1 MDGSLVGGRYRL
13 LESHALGGMA
23 SVWRAA
29 DEQTGDVVA
38 IKRLHP
44 HLVADPGAKERLLR
58 EAAAME
64 VVRHPNV
71 VGIRGVIA
79 DDEPALVM
87 EFVEGSSLADQLTE
101 GRTFAQAEALAIAAA
116 AADGLA
122 AAHEQGIVHRD
133 VKPSNILVSEDGVV
147 RVFDFG
153 VAVGLDDETALTVEG
168 GVIGTLRYLAPER
181 LAGEPATPATDV
193 WGLGAVLFELLTGK
207 AAFPAL
213 TLTERMEDASR
224 GVDRPRSLDGDV
236 WAILD
241 RSLAADPLDRYPTG
255 GALASALHGLDG
267 VPEPADA
274 SADPSAL
281 TEVFVVPEVEMEAEA
296 TQVPMAEPALPAVP
310 ASVADRSLTQ
320 PSMAERSRPAWA
332 AAGVLAATVLIA
344 FVALASGGDSENRH
358 APPAFT
364 ALPTTEI
371 VEPSIVPAVAEPTP
385 TVQPA
390 QPTPA
395 HDAKKK
401 GKGPRKP

>member
-29 DEQTGDVVA
+29 DEQTGDIVA

-44 HLVADPGAKERLLR
+44 HLLADPGAKERLLR
-58 EAAAME
+58 EAAALE

-79 DDEPALVM
+79 EDEPALVM
-87 EFVEGSSLADQLTE
+87 AFVEGSSLADLLAE
-101 GRTFAQAEALAIAAA
+101 GRAFGQAEALAIAAA
-116 AADGLA
+116 AADGLG

-133 VKPSNILVSEDGVV
+133 VKPSNILVGDDGVV

-213 TLTERMEDASR
+213 TLTERIEDASS
-224 GVDRPRSLDGDV
+224 GVKRPRGLDRDV

-241 RSLAADPLDRYPTG
+241 RSLAAEPLERFATG
-255 GALASALHGLDG
+255 GALAAALHGLDG
-267 VPEPADA
+267 VPEPANA

-281 TEVFVVPEVEMEAEA
+281 TEVFVVPAVEAQAEA
-296 TQVPMAEPALPAVP
+296 TQVPSPEPALLAGPAV
-310 ASVADRSLTQ
+310 AGRSLTL
-320 PSMAERSRPAWA
+320 PSIAERARPAWA

-344 FVALASGGDSENRH
+344 FVAMASGGRSGDRQEAR
-358 APPAFT
+358 PAS
-364 ALPTTEI
+364 ALPTADI
-371 VEPSIVPAVAEPTP
+371 VDATILPAVAEPTS
-385 TVQPA
+385 TAQPA
-390 QPTPA
+390 TPA
-395 HDAKKK
+395 PAHEPKKK

>member
-29 DEQTGDVVA
+29 DEQTGDIVA

-44 HLVADPGAKERLLR
+44 HLLADPGARERLLR
-58 EAAAME
+58 EAAALE
-64 VVRHPNV
+64 VVHHPNV
-71 VGIRGVIA
+71 VGIRRVIA
-79 DDEPALVM
+79 EDEPALVM
-87 EFVEGSSLADQLTE
+87 DFVEGSSLADLLAE
-101 GRTFAQAEALAIAAA
+101 GRTFAKAEALAIAAA
-116 AADGLA
+116 AADGLG

-133 VKPSNILVSEDGVV
+133 VKPSNILVGDDGVV

-181 LAGEPATPATDV
+181 LAGETATPATDV

-213 TLTERMEDASR
+213 TLTERIEDASS
-224 GVDRPRSLDGDV
+224 GVDRPRGLDDDV

-241 RSLAADPLDRYPTG
+241 RSLAAEPLGRFATG
-255 GALASALHGLDG
+255 GALAVALHGLDG

-281 TEVFVVPEVEMEAEA
+281 TEVFVVPEVEAEA
-296 TQVPMAEPALPAVP
+296 APAPRPAPTFPAVP
-310 ASVADRSLTQ
+310 LSVAERPLNL
-320 PSMAERSRPAWA
+320 PSIPEGARPAWA
-332 AAGVLAATVLIA
+332 AAGVLAATVIIA
-344 FVALASGGDSENRH
+344 FVAMASGGRSGDRQEARPVS
-358 APPAFT
+358 
-364 ALPTTEI
+364 ALPTTDI
-371 VEPSIVPAVAEPTP
+371 VDATILPVVAEPTP
-385 TVQPA
+385 TA
-390 QPTPA
+390 QPDTPA
-395 HDAKKK
+395 PAHEPKKK

>member
-44 HLVADPGAKERLLR
+44 HLLADPGARERLLR
-58 EAAAME
+58 EAAALE

-79 DDEPALVM
+79 EDEPALVM
-87 EFVEGSSLADQLTE
+87 DFVEGSSLTDLLAE
-101 GRTFAQAEALAIAAA
+101 GRTFGQAEALAIAAA
-116 AADGLA
+116 AADGLG

-133 VKPSNILVSEDGVV
+133 VKPSNILVGDDGVV

-153 VAVGLDDETALTVEG
+153 VAVGLDDETALTAEG

-213 TLTERMEDASR
+213 TLTERIDDASS
-224 GVDRPRSLDGDV
+224 GVDRPRGLDDDV

-255 GALASALHGLDG
+255 GAQAAALHGLPG
-267 VPEPADA
+267 VPEPAHA

-281 TEVFVVPEVEMEAEA
+281 TEVFVVPAVDAETEAA
-296 TQVPMAEPALPAVP
+296 QAASPEPAFLAGP
-310 ASVADRSLTQ
+310 SVAGRSLTL
-320 PSMAERSRPAWA
+320 PSIAERARPPWA

-344 FVALASGGDSENRH
+344 FVALTSGGRSGDRQ
-358 APPAFT
+358 APAFT
-364 ALPTTEI
+364 PLPTSEI
-371 VEPSIVPAVAEPTP
+371 VDGTILPVVAEPTP
-385 TVQPA
+385 TVQPD
-390 QPTPA
+390 TPA
-395 HDAKKK
+395 PGHDARKK

>member
-29 DEQTGDVVA
+29 DEQTGDIVA

-44 HLVADPGAKERLLR
+44 HLTADPGAKERLLR

-64 VVRHPNV
+64 IVRHPNV

-79 DDEPALVM
+79 DDEPVLVM
-87 EFVEGSSLADQLTE
+87 DFVEGSSLADLLAE
-101 GRTFAQAEALAIAAA
+101 GRVFAKAEALAIAAA
-116 AADGLA
+116 GADGLG

-133 VKPSNILVSEDGVV
+133 VKPSNILVGDDGVV

-213 TLTERMEDASR
+213 TLTERIDDASS
-224 GVDRPRSLDGDV
+224 GVDRPPGLDDDV
-236 WAILD
+236 WTIVD
-241 RSLAADPLDRYPTG
+241 RSLAVDPLDRYPTG
-255 GALASALHGLDG
+255 GALAAALHGLDG
-267 VPEPADA
+267 VPEPANA
-274 SADPSAL
+274 STDPSAL
-281 TEVFVVPEVEMEAEA
+281 TEVFVVPVVEGEAEA
-296 TQVPMAEPALPAVP
+296 TQAPSAEPALLAGP
-310 ASVADRSLTQ
+310 ASVAGRSMIL
-320 PSMAERSRPAWA
+320 PSIDERARPAWA

-344 FVALASGGDSENRH
+344 FVAMASGGRSGDRQ

-364 ALPTTEI
+364 ALPTSEI
-371 VEPSIVPAVAEPTP
+371 VDGTILPVVAEPTP
-385 TVQPA
+385 TA
-390 QPTPA
+390 QPDTPA
-395 HDAKKK
+395 PPHETKKK

>member
-29 DEQTGDVVA
+29 DEQTGDIVA

-44 HLVADPGAKERLLR
+44 HLLADPGARERLLR
-58 EAAAME
+58 EAASME
-64 VVRHPNV
+64 IVRHPNV

-87 EFVEGSSLADQLTE
+87 DFVEGSSLADLLAE
-101 GRTFAQAEALAIAAA
+101 GQKFGQAEALAIAAA
-116 AADGLA
+116 AADGLG

-133 VKPSNILVSEDGVV
+133 VKPSNILVGEDGIV

-153 VAVGLDDETALTVEG
+153 VAVGLDDETALTAEG

-181 LAGEPATPATDV
+181 LNGEPATPATDV
-193 WGLGAVLFELLTGK
+193 WGLGAVLFELLTRK

-213 TLTERMEDASR
+213 TLTERIDDASS
-224 GVDRPRSLDGDV
+224 GVVRPRRLDDDV

-241 RSLAADPLDRYPTG
+241 RCLASDPLDRYPTG
-255 GALASALHGLDG
+255 GALAAALHGLPG

-274 SADPSAL
+274 SSDPTAL
-281 TEVFVVPEVEMEAEA
+281 TEVYVVPEVEVEAEA
-296 TQVPMAEPALPAVP
+296 PHAPRPEPAFLAVP
-310 ASVADRSLTQ
+310 PSLAGRSLTL
-320 PSMAERSRPAWA
+320 PSIAERTRPAWA
-332 AAGVLAATVLIA
+332 AAGVLTATVLIA
-344 FVALASGGDSENRH
+344 FVALASRGGSGDRQG
-358 APPAFT
+358 APAFS
-364 ALPTTEI
+364 ALPTAEI
-371 VEPSIVPAVAEPTP
+371 VGATILPAVAEPSP
-385 TVQPA
+385 TAQPA
-390 QPTPA
+390 QPTPG

-401 GKGPRKP
+401 GKGPKH

>member
-29 DEQTGDVVA
+29 DEQTGDIVA

-44 HLVADPGAKERLLR
+44 HLLADPGAKERLLR

-87 EFVEGSSLADQLTE
+87 DFVVGSSLADLLAE
-101 GRTFAQAEALAIAAA
+101 GRRFDQAEALAIAAA
-116 AADGLA
+116 AADGLG

-133 VKPSNILVSEDGVV
+133 VKPSNVLVGDDGVV

-153 VAVGLDDETALTVEG
+153 VAVGLDDETALTVDG

-181 LAGEPATPATDV
+181 LAGEPAAPATDV

-213 TLTERMEDASR
+213 TLTERIDDGSS
-224 GVDRPRSLDGDV
+224 GVDRPRGLDDDV

-241 RSLAADPLDRYPTG
+241 RCLAADPLDRYVTG
-255 GALASALHGLDG
+255 GALATALHGLDG
-267 VPEPADA
+267 VREPADA
-274 SADPSAL
+274 SADPAAL
-281 TEVFVVPEVEMEAEA
+281 TEVFVVPEVEAEA
-296 TQVPMAEPALPAVP
+296 THESRPKPAFLAVLP
-310 ASVADRSLTQ
+310 SVAGRPLTL
-320 PSMAERSRPAWA
+320 PSIAERARPAWA
-332 AAGVLAATVLIA
+332 AAGVLAATLLIA
-344 FVALASGGDSENRH
+344 FVAIASRGGSGDRQG
-358 APPAFT
+358 PPAVS

-371 VEPSIVPAVAEPTP
+371 VYATILPAVAEPTP
-385 TVQPA
+385 TAQPA
-390 QPTPA
+390 QPTPG

>member
-44 HLVADPGAKERLLR
+44 HLLADPGARERLLR
-58 EAAAME
+58 EAAALE

-79 DDEPALVM
+79 EDEPALVM
-87 EFVEGSSLADQLTE
+87 DFVEGSSLADLLAE
-101 GRTFAQAEALAIAAA
+101 GRTFGQAEALAIAAA
-116 AADGLA
+116 AADGLG

-133 VKPSNILVSEDGVV
+133 VKPSNILVGDDGVV

-153 VAVGLDDETALTVEG
+153 VAVGLDEETALTVEG

-213 TLTERMEDASR
+213 TLTERIEDASS
-224 GVDRPRSLDGDV
+224 GVDRPRGLDRDV

-241 RSLAADPLDRYPTG
+241 RSLAADPLDRFATG
-255 GALASALHGLDG
+255 GALAAALHGLDG

-281 TEVFVVPEVEMEAEA
+281 TEVFVVPVVDAEAEA
-296 TQVPMAEPALPAVP
+296 TQAPGPEPALLAGP
-310 ASVADRSLTQ
+310 ASVAGRSLTL
-320 PSMAERSRPAWA
+320 PSIPERARPAWA

-344 FVALASGGDSENRH
+344 VVAMASGGPSGDGQEARPVS
-358 APPAFT
+358 
-364 ALPTTEI
+364 ALPTTHI
-371 VEPSIVPAVAEPTP
+371 VDATILPVVAEPTP
-385 TVQPA
+385 TA
-390 QPTPA
+390 QPDTPA
-395 HDAKKK
+395 PPHEPKKK